1 MATWRSAEPSSAG
14 CLDLAE
20 CVRTNRKTLAPN
32 QKQLSA
38 EVRRRAVVSEVGA
51 TRRLFNFL
59 SPVSGVGKP
68 GCGGSLV
75 TENLSEIEVTK
86 GFPSG
91 TAPVSVSPEVEIA
104 GCSLGNRIGVL
115 IEQPDLWRNAGRI
128 VQPASGSIERSA

>member
-51 TRRLFNFL
+51 TGFEPAASRSRTVRSSQTVLR
-59 SPVSGVGKP
+59 PVS
-68 GCGGSLV
+68 
-75 TENLSEIEVTK
+75 
-86 GFPSG
+86 
-91 TAPVSVSPEVEIA
+91 SPDVVFSHQA
-104 GCSLGNRIGVL
+104 TLFLTVNR
-115 IEQPDLWRNAGRI
+115 
-128 VQPASGSIERSA
+128 RSQSQL

>member
-51 TRRLFNFL
+51 ARFE
-59 SPVSGVGKP
+59 PK
-68 GCGGSLV
+68 
-75 TENLSEIEVTK
+75 
-86 GFPSG
+86 
-91 TAPVSVSPEVEIA
+91 APTDPPKRACHSKQTDA
-104 GCSLGNRIGVL
+104 HQGMCGCSALRSLSLMASEWVMT
-115 IEQPDLWRNAGRI
+115 PTLWTA
-128 VQPASGSIERSA
+128 VF